1 MKVVINHLSINNFK
15 GIKNLDLPFEG
26 RSATVAG
33 RNATGKTS
41 VYDAFLWLLFGKDSS
56 GASRFDVKPL
66 DAAGERITGLTTEVE
81 ARLTIDGKPVTLK
94 RALIEKWRKVA
105 GSPDP
110 IYDRDETAAWID
122 EVPVKLEKEY
132 QPYIQQ
138 ICGDEETFKQLTV
151 HGAFMQLP
159 WEQRRKMLLEASG
172 KDVDSVILARPEFA
186 GVPSLLNGK
195 SPEDTKK
202 RLKEQQKR
210 FNDELKLL
218 PARIDEQRLTRPSI
232 TQAEL
237 DEADKN
243 IARLQQEVDFLDAQ
257 MAGSELAYKKAGELI
272 TKQREISQQLSDR
285 QADLRLQH
293 RQIVSDLSM
302 AVSTL
307 EGGLTLK
314 RRLLDGM
321 IDNINRAQQ
330 QVILKTEEK
339 DALLAQWEAVNSTQY
354 IPPELDGTCPT
365 CSQPYP
371 AFHLE
376 QIRAGHKA
384 AFDDEQEA
392 KLARINERGK
402 TIADQIQLKQ
412 SEIKKYQADA
422 AELKAEIASLEEQLA
437 NAKQKAANAPPP
449 PNPED
454 DPTCRGLQV
463 QLDDIKAA
471 LDTQAS
477 DEGREAYQAMR
488 KGLQEE
494 IKDWSAK
501 LGQQALMELVDQR
514 IAELETQKRDIGQKL
529 ALIDRDLDLLAAYV
543 SARCEAMEGS
553 INAMFDTIRWR
564 LFELQKNG
572 EYADVCRATVN
583 GVSYESTLNNA
594 ARINAGIE
602 IIRVLSKAKGTSVPC
617 FIDNVEAVNR
627 VAQTGGQMILLR
639 VTEDPVLTLTK
650 EA

>member
-15 GIKNLDLPFEG
+15 GIKSLDLPFDG

-81 ARLTIDGKPVTLK
+81 ASLTIDGKPVTLK

-110 IYDRDETAAWID
+110 IYDRDETATWID

-186 GVPSLLNGK
+186 GVPQLLNGK
-195 SPEDTKK
+195 TPEDTKK

-210 FNDELKLL
+210 YNDELKLL

-243 IARLQQEVDFLDAQ
+243 IARLQQEIDFLDSQ
-257 MAGSELAYKKAGELI
+257 MAGTEQAYKHASELIA
-272 TKQREISQQLSDR
+272 KQ
-285 QADLRLQH
+285 
-293 RQIVSDLSM
+293 
-302 AVSTL
+302 
-307 EGGLTLK
+307 
-314 RRLLDGM
+314 RLLDGELADR
-321 IDNINRAQQ
+321 IRQIKKSNDTALDNLRSEAGEIEIEKANKHRQLKNAENIIVDARAQIDRLTKQ
-330 QVILKTEEK
+330 KQELLDRWNIINDTPYEPPVI
-339 DALLAQWEAVNSTQY
+339 
-354 IPPELDGTCPT
+354 DGECPT
-365 CSQPYP
+365 CSQPLP
-371 AFHLE
+371 ATHME
-376 QIRAGHKA
+376 HIRSAHKETFEA
-384 AFDDEQEA
+384 EQED
-392 KLARINERGK
+392 KLERINEQGK
-402 TIADQIQLKQ
+402 VIANSLKANEATVEDATKDVQ
-412 SEIKKYQADA
+412 SARAALISLEALADA
-422 AELKAEIASLEEQLA
+422 AWKKAT
-437 NAKQKAANAPPP
+437 NFKPPFSP
-449 PNPED
+449 D
-454 DPTCRGLQV
+454 QDPQCIGLQA
-463 QLDDIKAA
+463 QLDEIKAA
-471 LDTQAS
+471 LDTQSS

-488 KGLQEE
+488 KKLQEE

-501 LGQQALMELVDQR
+501 QGQQALVEMVDKR
-514 IAELETQKRDIGQKL
+514 IEELEAQKRDIGQKL

-572 EYADVCRATVN
+572 EYADVCKATVN

-617 FIDNVEAVNR
+617 FVDNVEAVNK

>member
-94 RALIEKWRKVA
+94 RALIEKWRKVV

-302 AVSTL
+302 DVSTL

-402 TIADQIQLKQ
+402 TIAAQIQLKQ

-437 NAKQKAANAPPP
+437 YAKQKAANAPPP

-454 DPTCRGLQV
+454 DPTCRGLQA

-471 LDTQAS
+471 LDTQSS

-514 IAELETQKRDIGQKL
+514 IAELETQKRDIGQRL

-617 FIDNVEAVNR
+617 FVDNVEAVNR

>member
-15 GIKNLDLPFEG
+15 GIKSLDLPFDG

-81 ARLTIDGKPVTLK
+81 ASLIIDGKPATLK
-94 RALIEKWRKVA
+94 RALVEKWRKVA

-122 EVPVKLEKEY
+122 DVPVKLEKEY

-186 GVPSLLNGK
+186 GVPQLLNGK
-195 SPEDTKK
+195 TPEDTKK

-237 DEADKN
+237 DEANKN
-243 IARLQQEVDFLDAQ
+243 IVRLQQEVDFLDSQ
-257 MAGSELAYKKAGELI
+257 MAGTEQAYKKAGELI
-272 TKQREISQQLSDR
+272 TKQRELSQQLSDR
-285 QADLRLQH
+285 QADIRLQH
-293 RQIVSDLSM
+293 RHIVADLSM

-321 IDNINRAQQ
+321 TDNIKRAQQ
-330 QVILKTEEK
+330 QVALKTEEK

-354 IPPELDGTCPT
+354 TPPELDGTCPT

-392 KLARINERGK
+392 KLARINENGK
-402 TIADQIQLKQ
+402 AIAAQIQHKQ
-412 SEIKKYQADA
+412 SEISGFQANA
-422 AELKAEIASLEEQLA
+422 AELEAEITSLEEQLA
-437 NAKQKAANAPPP
+437 TAQQEAANAPPP

-454 DPTCRGLQV
+454 DPTCRALQS
-463 QLDDIKAA
+463 QLDEIKAA
-471 LDTQAS
+471 LDTQSS
-477 DEGREAYQAMR
+477 DEGREAYQDMR
-488 KGLQEE
+488 KKLQEE
-494 IKDWSAK
+494 IKTWSAK
-501 LGQQALMELVDQR
+501 QGQQALVEMVDKR
-514 IAELETQKRDIGQKL
+514 IEELEAQKRDIGQKL
-529 ALIDRDLDLLAAYV
+529 ALIDRDLDLLAGYV

-572 EYADVCRATVN
+572 EYADVCKATVN

-602 IIRVLSKAKGTSVPC
+602 IIRVLSKANGTSVPC
-617 FIDNVEAVNR
+617 FVDNVEAVNK

>member
-81 ARLTIDGKPVTLK
+81 ARLTIDGKSVTLK

-186 GVPSLLNGK
+186 GVPQLLNGK
-195 SPEDTKK
+195 TPEDTKK

-237 DEADKN
+237 DEANKN
-243 IARLQQEVDFLDAQ
+243 IVRLQQEVDFLDSQ
-257 MAGSELAYKKAGELI
+257 MAGTEQAYKKAGELI
-272 TKQREISQQLSDR
+272 TKQRELSQQLSDR
-285 QADLRLQH
+285 QADMRLQH
-293 RQIVSDLSM
+293 RHIVADLSM

-314 RRLLDGM
+314 RRLVDGM
-321 IDNINRAQQ
+321 LDNIKRAQQ
-330 QVILKTEEK
+330 QVALKTEEK

-354 IPPELDGTCPT
+354 TPPEMDGTCPT

-392 KLARINERGK
+392 KLARINENGK
-402 TIADQIQLKQ
+402 AIAAQIQSKQ
-412 SEIKKYQADA
+412 SEIRGFQANA

-471 LDTQAS
+471 LDTQSS

-617 FIDNVEAVNR
+617 FVDNVEAVNR